1 MKIAIVVY
9 RLEPNRGGAERWT
22 SDYVDWLRKRHCVTL
37 LTSRATHNLQ
47 NLAGISQQVFSSRD
61 RFEFAQR
68 VSHEVD
74 RSTFDVVHDMGYGF
88 NSDVF
93 QPHCGSQIAIDRCK
107 RELHSALSKLGR
119 QLLKSF
125 SRRQQKLTA
134 LADKQ
139 FKQTHTQFVAV
150 SERVSNDLH
159 QLHAI
164 PMDRISMVHNS
175 VDTGRFHP
183 NLRCH
188 FRRRM
193 RQELQIGD
201 NEFVLLTV
209 AHNHRLKGVP
219 ALLKLAQAKFQ
230 RPLHVVVV
238 GGANKKPC
246 RSRVNHSS
254 QVTFTGAVTDVQPYY
269 GASDA
274 FVLLSKYD
282 ACSLTVLESM
292 ASGLPTITT
301 RVNGASELIDHECN
315 GLIANDGQDTAELQ
329 PLVKVCMDAGEADR
343 LGRAARATM
352 ERYTQSDNFKAIES
366 LYYRIGSSR
375 RMAA

>member
-1 MKIAIVVY
+1 
-9 RLEPNRGGAERWT
+9 
-22 SDYVDWLRKRHCVTL
+22 
-37 LTSRATHNLQ
+37 
-47 NLAGISQQVFSSRD
+47 
-61 RFEFAQR
+61 
-68 VSHEVD
+68 
-74 RSTFDVVHDMGYGF
+74 
-88 NSDVF
+88 
-93 QPHCGSQIAIDRCK
+93 
-107 RELHSALSKLGR
+107 
-119 QLLKSF
+119 
-125 SRRQQKLTA
+125 
-134 LADKQ
+134 
-139 FKQTHTQFVAV
+139 
-150 SERVSNDLH
+150 
-159 QLHAI
+159 
-164 PMDRISMVHNS
+164 MVHNS

-183 NLRCH
+183 DLRCQ

-219 ALLKLAQAKFQ
+219 ALLKLAQAQFQ

-254 QVTFTGAVTDVQPYY
+254 QVTFTGAVDDARPYY

-274 FVLLSKYD
+274 FVLLSRYD

-315 GLIANDGQDTAELQ
+315 GLIAHDGRDTTELQ
-329 PLVKVCMDAGEADR
+329 RLVKVCMDAGEADR

-366 LYYRIGSSR
+366 LYYQLGSSR